1 MSDNKEMFSNLLNF
15 GVNLKLD
22 SEEENKFYALSLS
35 AWMMQQEDFDAAM
48 MSDEKIEVYYFAEL
62 VMTVEVKDSTLTL
75 DPITESCFEAVMM
88 VLKFISEQHEFT
100 RNEFTKLSIREV
112 NLEEPE
118 SEEQDSEEESEW
130 I

>member
-1 MSDNKEMFSNLLNF
+1 MSDKTEMFSNLLNF

-22 SEEENKFYALSLS
+22 SEEETKFYALSLS
-35 AWMMQQEDFDAAM
+35 AWLMQQEDFDAAL

-62 VMTVEVKDSTLTL
+62 VMAVEIKDSTLTL
-75 DPITESCFEAVMM
+75 EPITESCFEAVMM
-88 VLKFISEQHEFT
+88 ILKFISERHELT
-100 RNEFTKLSIREV
+100 RKEFTKLSIREV
-112 NLEEPE
+112 NLVEPE